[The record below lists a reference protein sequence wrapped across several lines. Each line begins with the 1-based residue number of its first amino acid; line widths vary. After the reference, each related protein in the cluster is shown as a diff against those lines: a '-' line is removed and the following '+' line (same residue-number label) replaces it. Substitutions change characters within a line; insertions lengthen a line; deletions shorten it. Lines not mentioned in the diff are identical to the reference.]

1 MVVCVCI
8 VFDLLFL
15 LCCLI
20 MWLLFTLFDCCLFVC
35 VCWVWLG
42 VMIVVVCCVV
52 VCLCSRLRGFV
63 RFTYCA

>member
-20 MWLLFTLFDCCLFVC
+20 MWLLFTLFDCCLFVFAGFG
-35 VCWVWLG
+35 LG

-52 VCLCSRLRGFV
+52 VCLCRRLRGFV